1 MVTLL
6 CGDSK
11 TGWFVVDT
19 QNQKGQILVEVLL
32 VSFCLILVF
41 MAGLS
46 QLEEFKKNHYRAQF
60 SKEKSH
66 GSKNPPFKK

>member
-1 MVTLL
+1 V
-6 CGDSK
+6 G
-11 TGWFVVDT
+11 T

-46 QLEEFKKNHYRAQF
+46 QLAEFKENHYRSQF
-60 SKEKSH
+60 SKEKSR
-66 GSKNPPFKK
+66 GTKNFNSHK

>member
-1 MVTLL
+1 V
-6 CGDSK
+6 GP
-11 TGWFVVDT
+11 

-46 QLEEFKKNHYRAQF
+46 QLAEFKKNHFRAQF
-60 SKEKSH
+60 SKEKYRENKNSRSH
-66 GSKNPPFKK
+66 K